1 MRIAHQPNKGTA
13 MNAMYSAFIAIAVV
27 AVAAWFGL
35 HQLPL
40 TTADVTSAP
49 DSVRLDPPASH

>member
-1 MRIAHQPNKGTA
+1 
-13 MNAMYSAFIAIAVV
+13 MNAMYSAFIAIAVF
-27 AVAAWFGL
+27 AVAAWLGL